1 MTAERKQMPVALAA
15 MLGIVL
21 TDPEALL
28 FGYALA
34 ASKGDEDSLEI
45 AKFYKKQAE
54 ELGVTE
60 DRFISAVDAMKK
72 TDELLA
78 GPPDEAS

>member
-1 MTAERKQMPVALAA
+1 MTTERKQMPVALTA

-21 TDPEALL
+21 SDPEALL

-34 ASKGDEDSLEI
+34 TSKGDEDSLEI
-45 AKFYKKQAE
+45 AKFYKQRAE

-60 DRFISAVDAMKK
+60 DQFENALDAMKR

-78 GPPDEAS
+78 GAS